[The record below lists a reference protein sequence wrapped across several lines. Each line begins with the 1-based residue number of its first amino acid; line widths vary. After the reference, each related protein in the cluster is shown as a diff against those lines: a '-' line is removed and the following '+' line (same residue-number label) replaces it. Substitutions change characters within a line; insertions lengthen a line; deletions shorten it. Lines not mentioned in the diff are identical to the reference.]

1 MEEYKHS
8 VFLETEKCKGCT
20 NCLKRCPTEAIR
32 IRDGHAVINPADCI
46 DCGECIRVCEQKAK
60 RAVYEKLDD
69 LDKSKYLIAL
79 PAPSLF
85 GQFNALE
92 DADYV
97 IQGLLD
103 IGFDDVYEVARGAE
117 IATEYTRHY
126 MNRKDAVLPIIS
138 SACPVVVRL
147 IKIRFPSLKD
157 NLLPLLTPMEIA
169 GKYARRDAL
178 QKHPE
183 LKSEDIRTVFIS
195 PCPAKVSWVK
205 TTMKDQ
211 EVYVDHVVSASEVYF
226 RLISA
231 MKRSA
236 TPKAASKTGMI
247 GLSWASSGGE
257 ASSLLNEGYLA
268 ADGIENVIQ
277 VLDKIETGQ
286 LNSVS
291 FIELN
296 CCPGGCVGGT
306 MMVENPYIARVK
318 LQSLRRYLPVS
329 MNRVPKSGEEPETYI
344 PDGLFDKRP
353 YTYTLQ
359 DSGALN
365 MSRSESIRMMMEIEN
380 IYDATPKID
389 CGACGAP
396 TCRAF
401 AEDVVRGA
409 AQIDDCLILMRE
421 RFKAIMQKQKQSDDP
436 KY

>member
-1 MEEYKHS
+1 MEGYKHS

-32 IRDGHAVINPADCI
+32 IRDGHAVINPDDCI

-60 RAVYEKLDD
+60 RAVYEKLED
-69 LDKSKYLIAL
+69 LDSSKYLIAL

-85 GQFNALE
+85 GQFNALT

-103 IGFDDVYEVARGAE
+103 IGFNDVYEVARGAE
-117 IATEYTRHY
+117 IHTEYTRHY
-126 MNRKDAVLPIIS
+126 MNRSDIVLPLIS

-147 IKIRFPSLKD
+147 IKNRFPTLTD
-157 NLLPLLTPMEIA
+157 HLLPLLAPMEIA
-169 GKYARRDAL
+169 GKYARREAL
-178 QKHPE
+178 KKHPE

-205 TTMKDQ
+205 STMQDQ
-211 EVYVDHVVSASEVYF
+211 EVYVDNVVSASEVYF

-231 MKRSA
+231 MKREAS
-236 TPKAASKTGMI
+236 PKAASKTGMI

-268 ADGIENVIQ
+268 ADGIENVIH
-277 VLDKIETGQ
+277 VLDKIENGQ
-286 LNSVS
+286 LANVS
-291 FIELN
+291 FVELN
-296 CCPGGCVGGT
+296 ACPGGCVGGT
-306 MMVENPYIARVK
+306 MTVENPYIARVK

-329 MNRVPKSGEEPETYI
+329 MNRVPKTGEDPETYV
-344 PDGLFDKRP
+344 PDELVDARP
-353 YTYTLQ
+353 FTYV
-359 DSGALN
+359 SPEKGALN
-365 MSRSESIRMMMEIEN
+365 LSRAESIRMMMEIES
-380 IYDATPKID
+380 IYDATPQID

-401 AEDVVRGA
+401 AEDVVRGE
-409 AQIDDCLILMRE
+409 AQMDDCLILMRE
-421 RFKAIMQKQKQSDDP
+421 RFKAMVNKQKGADKKP
-436 KY
+436 E